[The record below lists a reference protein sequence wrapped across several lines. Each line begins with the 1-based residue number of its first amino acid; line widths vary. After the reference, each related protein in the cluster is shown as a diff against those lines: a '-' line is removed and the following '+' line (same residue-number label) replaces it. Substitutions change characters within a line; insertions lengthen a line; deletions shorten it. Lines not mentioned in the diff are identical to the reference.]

1 MMNPSMN
8 GDRWMIQD
16 IFGNVVVKGI
26 IPEGNSK
33 FLSTIKLSKECSTP
47 LEVIKLME
55 PFLGKEED
63 HEQH

>member
-1 MMNPSMN
+1 
-8 GDRWMIQD
+8 MIQD